1 MRHEKHLKQ
10 MLEDKIITQKE
21 YEVILKRMNHEL
33 EVNEG
38 ITWGRMMDNFLEW
51 CEERY
56 TIVTAKGYKSCIH
69 KFFNYLNDIHN
80 NNGGL
85 DGDFYT
91 YNFQEVNGFLDDMAS
106 QGLTKQTISKNRY
119 ALVVFG
125 NFLNEKGIES
135 PDITMIKT
143 PIKDENK
150 DCFAFNQNEIFE
162 IAEGTDLR
170 SKVCIL
176 LCYECALK
184 RIELTK
190 CKVDDFNFSKR
201 QLIIYNT
208 NRTKI
213 DRVCVISDKL
223 SNIVQRYINELYQD
237 IEAWN
242 RERISKN
249 REPRVDEG
257 YLFQSVK
264 TTVPSYSI
272 LQYMLKGSSTRY
284 YENKFDDVNEI
295 KEKVSRF
302 TFENIRN
309 SRRVYLL
316 AIGKDIRDVMN
327 FCGDKNYMS
336 VYRFQKL
343 VPLLYPETIQVD

>member
-1 MRHEKHLKQ
+1 MRYEKHLKQ

-21 YEVILKRMNHEL
+21 YETILKRMNHETKTNN
-33 EVNEG
+33 V
-38 ITWGRMMDNFLEW
+38 TWLDMLDNFLKW
-51 CEERY
+51 CEEKY
-56 TIVTAKGYKSCIH
+56 TIITAKGYKSCIH
-69 KFFNYLNDIHN
+69 KFFIYLNDIHN
-80 NNGGL
+80 NPNGL
-85 DGDFYT
+85 DGEFHT
-91 YNFQEVNGFLDDMAS
+91 YGFQDVNGFLDDMKS

-125 NFLNEKGIES
+125 NFLNENGMES
-135 PDITMIKT
+135 PDITMVKT
-143 PIKDENK
+143 PIKDDNK
-150 DCFAFNQNEIFE
+150 ECFAFNQNEIFE
-162 IAEGTDLR
+162 IAESTDLR

-190 CKVDDFNFSKR
+190 CKVDDFNFDKN

-213 DRVCVISDKL
+213 DRVCIISERL
-223 SNIVQRYINELYQD
+223 SNIVQNYINELYQD
-237 IEAWN
+237 IDSWN

-249 REPRVDEG
+249 RELRVDEG

-284 YENKFDDVNEI
+284 YESKFDDVDEI
-295 KEKVSRF
+295 KEKVSKF

-316 AIGKDIRDVMN
+316 AMGKDIRDVMN
-327 FCGDKNYMS
+327 FCGDKNYMA